1 MPLFLFYLFIFFF
14 LIHIYPYASRSFVY
28 LLYTC
33 AFIRI
38 DLCACVYI
46 YKIISFFFSLSHTP
60 VYAMIICIICNSLAS
75 FVRTSVYAN
84 IELPELQ
91 SIKFYLER
99 QGSRYYPFFISDIK
113 KLLRHNLWNENQ
125 NFHIEIKTRYRFS
138 RIVYREISFVLCL
151 IPCVC
156 VCVWFFFYYLPV
168 SRVRW

>member
-1 MPLFLFYLFIFFF
+1 MHLDLLCTFFIYL
-14 LIHIYPYASRSFVY
+14 
-28 LLYTC
+28 C

-91 SIKFYLER
+91 SIKFYLGR
-99 QGSRYYPFFISDIK
+99 QASRYYPFFISDIK
-113 KLLRHNLWNENQ
+113 KLLRHNL
-125 NFHIEIKTRYRFS
+125 
-138 RIVYREISFVLCL
+138 
-151 IPCVC
+151 
-156 VCVWFFFYYLPV
+156 
-168 SRVRW
+168 

>member
-1 MPLFLFYLFIFFF
+1 MHLDLLCTFFIYL
-14 LIHIYPYASRSFVY
+14 
-28 LLYTC
+28 C
-33 AFIRI
+33 ALIRI

-91 SIKFYLER
+91 SIKFYLGR

-156 VCVWFFFYYLPV
+156 VWFFFYYLPV